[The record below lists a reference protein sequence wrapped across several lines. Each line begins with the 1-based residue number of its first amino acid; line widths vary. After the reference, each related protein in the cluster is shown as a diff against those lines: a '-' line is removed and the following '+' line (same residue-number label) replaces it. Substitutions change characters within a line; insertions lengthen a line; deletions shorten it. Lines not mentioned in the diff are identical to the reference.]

1 MSAGERVTVGLV
13 RGLHGLRGAVRVEVL
28 TDDPER
34 FAVGSVLFAEG
45 DDRPLSVIGVQA
57 AKPGILV
64 RFEGR
69 DSRESVEALRDRYLE
84 ATMGEPLPPGTY
96 YWHQLRGLEVRTS
109 EGEVLGSVTDV
120 FRAGEGEVYVV
131 GGGPRGEILVPAVRG
146 VVTEL
151 DPTAGHVIVDAV
163 VLALPDKPPRRRRR
177 HEQPNKARR
186 AAARARLAADRA
198 DRTTQAGKADQADPA
213 DRAGKVD
220 QADQADQADR
230 AVAAPD
236 PTVEPGQS
244 VAGEDETSQADGTSA

>member
-84 ATMGEPLPPGTY
+84 ATMGEPLPSGTY
-96 YWHQLRGLEVRTS
+96 YWHQLRGLEVRTT

-131 GGGPRGEILVPAVRG
+131 SGGPRGEILVPAVHDI
-146 VVTEL
+146 VTEL

-186 AAARARLAADRA
+186 AAARAKLAADRA
-198 DRTTQAGKADQADPA
+198 DRRTQAGKADQADQ
-213 DRAGKVD
+213 AGKAD
-220 QADQADQADR
+220 PADQADP
-230 AVAAPD
+230 AVADPD
-236 PTVEPGQS
+236 PTAGPVQN
-244 VAGEDETSQADGTSA
+244 VAGEDEISQADGTSA